1 MPGDSKPLAE
11 SSENVFARYR
21 LCKTLGN
28 AHGDVS
34 CAPFPNALQTYV
46 YRRAELVCLIVT

>member
-46 YRRAELVCLIVT
+46 YRRAELV